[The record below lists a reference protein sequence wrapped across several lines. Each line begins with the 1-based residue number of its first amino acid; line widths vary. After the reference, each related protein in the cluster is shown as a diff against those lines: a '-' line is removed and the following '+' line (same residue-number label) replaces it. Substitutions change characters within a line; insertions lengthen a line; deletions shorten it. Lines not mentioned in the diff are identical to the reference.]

1 MTELCRGKTTLV
13 IAHKLPTIRNADRIA
28 VVGDG
33 QVLECGSHDELMALD
48 GVYRRMVHAGERAC
62 GWDVAPV
69 QGGAQPDDSHCGDG
83 RGEEARR

>member
-33 QVLECGSHDELMALD
+33 QVLECGSHDELMALG
-48 GVYRRMVHAGERAC
+48 GVYRRMVQAGERAR

-69 QGGAQPDDSHCGDG
+69 QGGAQPDDSRCGDG